1 MARYAKDFFIYQL
14 DFDNLLA
21 NTTQTDNIAIQA
33 DANFRWEKATV
44 FTLESLAGAITQFSD
59 PLAQVTVL
67 IVDSGSGRQ
76 LMDSAVP
83 IPSFWGNGRIPFILP
98 TTRTF
103 VARSNITF
111 TVANLNT
118 SVNYA
123 TLRLSLIGT
132 KLFPIG

>member
-1 MARYAKDFFIYQL
+1 MRFAKDFFIYQL
-14 DFDNLLA
+14 DFPNLLA
-21 NTTQTDNIAIQA
+21 NTTQTGNIAIQA

-44 FTLESLAGAITQFSD
+44 FTLEALNVTITQFGEA
-59 PLAQVTVL
+59 LAQVTVL

-76 LMDSAVP
+76 LMDTAVP
-83 IPSFWGNGRIPFILP
+83 IPNFFGNGRIPFILP
-98 TTRTF
+98 TKRTF

-111 TVANLNT
+111 TVVNLNT
-118 SVNYA
+118 AINYA

>member
-1 MARYAKDFFIYQL
+1 MRFAKDFFIYQL
-14 DFDNLLA
+14 DFENLLA
-21 NTTQTDNIAIQA
+21 ATTQTDNIAIQA

-44 FTLESLAGAITQFSD
+44 FTLEDISSSITQFSD
-59 PLAQVTVL
+59 ALAQVTVL

-76 LMDSAVP
+76 LMDQAVP
-83 IPSFWGNGRIPFILP
+83 IPNFFGNGRIPFILP
-98 TTRTF
+98 TKRTF

-111 TVANLNT
+111 TV
-118 SVNYA
+118 VNINDTINFA